1 MQRRE
6 FLLAGAAVAATE
18 LCGQSVAASGL
29 VVRFRTDGERL
40 ARMLPPGFEA
50 SDDALGQVE
59 IAADASWARV
69 VVSARYLDRDGWF
82 PVALWTTT
90 DRLRLAVREGL
101 GVGANHAEIVMSD
114 GEARVSVGGEAILR
128 VAVGAGDGDAMA
140 SDDRPLFVVR
150 FSAHEDWTQS
160 VASGAGEVLAINWPF
175 GEDVARDPAAAVVQ
189 WLRVTAS
196 EPATEL
202 PITEVVAAWRSD
214 ASDSITANISEPE
227 SLGTITNSELNPWSP
242 LRYPRPSV
250 DRVIRRPEGW
260 PERATGARW
269 TDAETQRWQ
278 SRDELRFNPVE
289 IIEINGVISP
299 EIHAK
304 LLPAP
309 CVAGTRPLI
318 KVMGLRFQNEGE
330 LPTNELWLMAYC
342 GIGRVGAWYTVA
354 HVVGPGGD
362 LVYGRE
368 AFGYP
373 TKAGDPSV
381 VVSPVDCIMTGSRQG
396 REFFYADGAFGGF
409 STGTTLGRL
418 PTVHL
423 RVRPG
428 QRTGELVL
436 QPWTYQ
442 GRRRQVTPITAAVGT
457 PGDGTTTDEILLD
470 PWYGLGPIQ
479 MASMAAYETGL
490 MQRAPG
496 AVVATVADPAPHYR
510 ERCDGVLPWESDPAD
525 TLQPSFA
532 VDPDAASR
540 S

>member
-1 MQRRE
+1 M
-6 FLLAGAAVAATE
+6 GASIAATE
-18 LCGQSVAASGL
+18 LCGQGVAVGGL
-29 VVRFRTDGERL
+29 VVRFRTDPTLL
-40 ARMLPPGFEA
+40 ARLLPPGFEA
-50 SDDALGQVE
+50 NDDALAQVE

-69 VVSARYLDRDGWF
+69 IVSARYAERDGWF

-90 DRLRLAVREGL
+90 DRLRFVVREGL

-114 GEARVSVGGEAILR
+114 GEARVSVGGEVVLR
-128 VAVGAGDGDAMA
+128 VAAGEGTGDAVA
-140 SDDRPLFVVR
+140 VDDRPLFGVR
-150 FSAHEDWTQS
+150 FSAHEDWTQT
-160 VASGAGEVLAINWPF
+160 VASGAGDVLAIDWPF
-175 GEDVARDPAAAVVQ
+175 GTGVAADPANAIVE
-189 WLRVTAS
+189 WIRVTPS

-202 PITEVVAAWRSD
+202 PIAEVVAAWRSGP
-214 ASDSITANISEPE
+214 SGEITSRVSEPE
-227 SLGTITNSELNPWSP
+227 SLGTLTNDELNNWSP

-260 PERATGARW
+260 SERATGARW
-269 TDAETQRWQ
+269 TESETTRWQ
-278 SRDELRFNPVE
+278 SREETRFNPVE
-289 IIEINGVISP
+289 MIEINGLISP
-299 EIHAK
+299 ELHAQ

-309 CVAGTRPLI
+309 CVAGARSLI
-318 KVMGLRFQNEGE
+318 KVMGLRFQHEGE

-342 GIGRVGAWYTVA
+342 GIGRIGAWYTVA

-362 LVYGRE
+362 LAYGRE

-373 TKAGDPSV
+373 TKSGNPSV
-381 VVSPVDCIMTGSRQG
+381 IVSPVDCSLTGSRQG

-418 PTVHL
+418 PTVSL

-442 GRRRQVTPITAAVGT
+442 GRRRQVMAPTAALGT
-457 PGDGTTTDEILLD
+457 PGGGSTADGILLD
-470 PWYGLGPIQ
+470 PWFGLGAIQ
-479 MASMAAYETGL
+479 LASMAAYETGL

-496 AVVATVADPAPHYR
+496 TVVATVAAPAPYYR
-510 ERCDGVLPWESDPAD
+510 ERCDGLLPWESDRAD
-525 TLQPSFA
+525 APQPSLV